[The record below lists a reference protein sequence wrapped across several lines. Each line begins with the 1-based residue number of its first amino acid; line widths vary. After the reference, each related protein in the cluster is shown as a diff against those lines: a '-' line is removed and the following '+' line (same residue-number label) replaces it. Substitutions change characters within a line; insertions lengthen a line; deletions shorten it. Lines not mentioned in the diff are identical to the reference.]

1 MTENEHPDPIELPG
15 PAEEE
20 DLEEFD
26 YVDPLKRDPD
36 GDALPGLDPIV
47 PPVPPES

>member
-1 MTENEHPDPIELPG
+1 MTENDKPEPPDRPDQ
-15 PAEEE
+15 E

-36 GDALPGLDPIV
+36 RESLPGLDPIV